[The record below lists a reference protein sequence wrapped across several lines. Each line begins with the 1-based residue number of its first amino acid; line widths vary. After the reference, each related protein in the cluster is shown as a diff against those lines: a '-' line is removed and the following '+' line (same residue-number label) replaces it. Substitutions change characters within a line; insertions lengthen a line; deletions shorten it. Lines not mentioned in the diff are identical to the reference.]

1 MSKRTRSIAR
11 ANAAR
16 ISHLS
21 APEVSSKID
30 MDELYPYRAMWR
42 NPARRREIA
51 LRYREHSG
59 SRVLLA
65 NGLKGVQ
72 PLPYVTTALR
82 WSFYSTVGRN
92 GAVRWHAHQV
102 NAGLATVLGHGVP
115 EEATTSA
122 GRSATPARWRRP

>member
-21 APEVSSKID
+21 AHEVSSKID
-30 MDELYPYRAMWR
+30 MDELYPSRARWR
-42 NPARRREIA
+42 NHARRREIA
-51 LRYREHSG
+51 FKYRESIG

-72 PLPYVTTALR
+72 PLPIVTPALR
-82 WSFYSTVGRN
+82 WSFHSTVGRN

-102 NAGLATVLGHGVP
+102 NAGLSAFLGHGVP
-115 EEATTSA
+115 GEATTSVA
-122 GRSATPARWRRP
+122 RSATPARWRRP